1 MNNPQAPAPL
11 ISELAVAAAITLV
24 LGTGLL
30 LSLPDYWGDLVA
42 LATSITAGV
51 AFLAR
56 RPRPNIVPISAVYI
70 FVAARRG
77 ELEF

>member
-56 RPRPNIVPISAVYI
+56 RPRLRP
-70 FVAARRG
+70 
-77 ELEF
+77 